1 MTQLPRIGWDELAA
15 VVREDIEH
23 ALHKIVQSVNDAA
36 AGELISGSEEFVREA
51 VGE

>member
-15 VVREDIEH
+15 VREDIEH